1 MTVVGHL
8 MYMYHTYDP
17 LLQIVCFLQI
27 CLCGITPGQNP
38 ICEIGVND
46 SIIQSFLWAVDF
58 SLVLS

>member
-1 MTVVGHL
+1 
-8 MYMYHTYDP
+8 MYMYYTYDP

-27 CLCGITPGQNP
+27 CLCGITPGQIP